1 MDILVVDLARVLDE
15 TVRGQRASAEL
26 KSDFTAAR
34 EKLEALRAQAK
45 SATGALQK
53 TATEELQKFERASLT
68 ALDEKKVALREQL
81 LNDVRGIV
89 DDLRKQ
95 AGASFVL
102 DASAVVLAPKESDI
116 TEQVIA
122 QLDARAR

>member
-15 TVRGQRASAEL
+15 TLRGQRASAEL

-34 EKLEALRAQAK
+34 EKLEGLRAQAK
-45 SATGALQK
+45 SAIGTLQK
-53 TATEELQKFERASLT
+53 TATEELQKFERASLS
-68 ALDEKKVALREQL
+68 ALDEKKVTLREHL
-81 LNDVRGIV
+81 LAEVRGLV
-89 DDLRKQ
+89 EDMRQQ
-95 AGASFVL
+95 AGATYVL
-102 DASAVVLAPKESDI
+102 DASAVILAPKESDI